1 MMVIPSLPQ
10 LRTPAMTPLT
20 DHDFLRAVAAGEEP
34 DGHLANLRYAWILTS
49 RHTVDEAER
58 LALAAID
65 RRASRSGGTAQADLT
80 RAWVRVVAEAVLRC
94 PNAAG
99 FEEFLWSNP
108 QLLDRDLTVSA

>member
-1 MMVIPSLPQ
+1 MAS
-10 LRTPAMTPLT
+10 LT

-34 DGHLANLRYAWILTS
+34 VGHLSNLRYAWILTS
-49 RHTVDEAER
+49 RYAVEDAER

-80 RAWVRVVAEAVLRC
+80 RAWVRVVADAVRRS
-94 PNAAG
+94 PDAAG

>member
-1 MMVIPSLPQ
+1 
-10 LRTPAMTPLT
+10 MTSPT

-34 DGHLANLRYAWILTS
+34 TGHLSNLRYAWILTNS
-49 RHTVDEAER
+49 HAFEDVER

-65 RRASRSGGTAQADLT
+65 RRASRSGGTAQVDLT
-80 RAWVRVVAEAVLRC
+80 RAWVRVVADAVRRS
-94 PNAAG
+94 PDAAG